1 MLSETCAKM
10 SGWLGVTRHSFI
22 CELKMMGFRQK
33 PLIERLN
40 EEFMFSPDIKV
51 AIIQS
56 HCTKNKTYR
65 FVHFNAKFISA
76 PELVTQV

>member
-10 SGWLGVTRHSFI
+10 SGWLGVTQHSLT
-22 CELKMMGFRQK
+22 CELKMMGFSQK
-33 PLIERLN
+33 HLIERLN
-40 EEFMFSPDIKV
+40 EESMFSPDIKV

-65 FVHFNAKFISA
+65 FVHLNAKFISS
-76 PELVTQV
+76 PELVTLV